1 MTKET
6 RLEATNTFPAK
17 GEERTEAQLE
27 LAATLSCIARGD
39 NAAFERLYR
48 TTSAKLYS
56 VISHIVRN
64 DAAAEEVLQDVYF
77 TIWSKSQLY
86 DSSIAS
92 PMTWLI
98 TVARNKAIDR
108 LRRDG
113 THIETEIE
121 RVAGILRD
129 PEPMAIDQLAR
140 KQQRSHLN
148 RCLEELDVRQRE
160 AIRAAFFGG
169 FTYDELA
176 KKASVPL
183 PTLKSWIRRG
193 LLRLK
198 DCLDHD

>member
-1 MTKET
+1 VTKET

-86 DSSIAS
+86 DSVRRQNIWRNSRRRLAEYGPRLVVDVMRRACGVAS
-92 PMTWLI
+92 
-98 TVARNKAIDR
+98 AD
-108 LRRDG
+108 
-113 THIETEIE
+113 
-121 RVAGILRD
+121 
-129 PEPMAIDQLAR
+129 
-140 KQQRSHLN
+140 
-148 RCLEELDVRQRE
+148 
-160 AIRAAFFGG
+160 IRWSFA
-169 FTYDELA
+169 
-176 KKASVPL
+176 
-183 PTLKSWIRRG
+183 
-193 LLRLK
+193 
-198 DCLDHD
+198 